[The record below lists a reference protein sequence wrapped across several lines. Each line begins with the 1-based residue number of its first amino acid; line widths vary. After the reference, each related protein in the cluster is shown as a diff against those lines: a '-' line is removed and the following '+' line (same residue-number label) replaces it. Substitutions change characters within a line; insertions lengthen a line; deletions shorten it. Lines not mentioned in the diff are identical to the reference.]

1 MIDGV
6 GRGSEIEPR
15 SPIVEE
21 EEGEAL
27 GKQLEFNRM
36 IEQQGHRTV
45 LGTYTKWNAQA
56 WNFRLLVLSWPQA
69 RNENDAALG
78 RDSCQRN
85 EEKE

>member
-1 MIDGV
+1 MIGGV
-6 GRGSEIEPR
+6 GRGCEIEPR

-45 LGTYTKWNAQA
+45 SGT
-56 WNFRLLVLSWPQA
+56 
-69 RNENDAALG
+69 
-78 RDSCQRN
+78 
-85 EEKE
+85 